1 MPCPDPS
8 GQDYSA
14 PKEESNCCSLSRALL
29 NPTTVNYPI
38 CGQLLHHR
46 YKIIQVL
53 SSGAFGQIYLAQD
66 TLDPTRAQCA
76 VKYYLSHNTYPHL
89 VKTSRRLFLNEAEF
103 LKRLG
108 VHPQIPQ
115 FLNCFEENQGFF
127 LVQEYVAGSSFT
139 QELAIIRHN
148 DPLERSAQVIY
159 FLWDLLLILEF
170 VHRHGIV
177 HGDLKPNNIMRRSK
191 DGKLVLLDFG
201 AAQLLQTPSNHPSK
215 FTTFPSYPGGASPS
229 GYGAAEQLR
238 GKVYPSSD
246 LYGAGIMAIE
256 LLTGLEVS
264 HLRHHPKTQKI
275 QWQPWTDTSPP
286 PPYLEPLTQILT
298 RLVEYDPK
306 DRYSNTT
313 AVLKDLEPLRSPA
326 HQALNDRWQGISLNA
341 LVPLP
346 KTPKPTAHAAVS
358 DADPLPEQPT
368 PLEQSGVIAHT
379 TAIAELPRLT
389 QESPASTLQLLMRMG
404 IVIGV
409 LNVFAIALGYYA
421 LVSAAS
427 TDPGEE
433 TWQAAQQAIQ
443 RGQLREAI
451 ALARSIPRDSVRY
464 EQSQAAI
471 QAWQQEWDQAIQL
484 VKATET
490 ALATRQWQTVLNTA
504 AQLPDIYY
512 WRQKVH
518 PLVEA
523 ARPRAEDE
531 ARRLMAQAFR
541 SAQERDFTRALAF
554 LYQISPHTQVG
565 KQVEP
570 KLKEYQ
576 EKQDIR
582 AMVKLQSAY
591 DLAMGQQFK
600 GAIAILE
607 DIPPNTRAGA
617 IAQDKI
623 HEYQEKAQ
631 VRRQLL
637 AQASP

>member
-1 MPCPDPS
+1 M
-8 GQDYSA
+8 
-14 PKEESNCCSLSRALL
+14 
-29 NPTTVNYPI
+29 NPTTVNYPT

-76 VKYYLSHNTYPHL
+76 VKYYLSHHTYPHL

-127 LVQEYVAGSSFT
+127 LVQEYIAGSSLT

-148 DPLERSAQVIY
+148 DPLERSAQVVY

-201 AAQLLQTPSNHPSK
+201 AAQLLQTPSSHPSK

-246 LYGAGIMAIE
+246 LYGAGIIAIE

-275 QWQPWTDTSPP
+275 QWQPWTDASPP
-286 PPYLEPLTQILT
+286 PPYLEPLTNILT
-298 RLVEYDPK
+298 RLVEYDPQ
-306 DRYSNTT
+306 DRYAHTT
-313 AVLKDLEPLRSPA
+313 EVLKDLEPLRSLA
-326 HQALNDRWQGISLNA
+326 HQALNDRWQGTSVNA

-346 KTPKPTAHAAVS
+346 KTPKPSNFEDVDIHP
-358 DADPLPEQPT
+358 DPLPDQPT
-368 PLEQSGVIAHT
+368 VLEK
-379 TAIAELPRLT
+379 PRLMTNPTAGAVSPRFT
-389 QESPASTLQLLMRMG
+389 QESPVSTLQLLMRMG
-404 IVIGV
+404 MVIGV
-409 LNVFAIALGYYA
+409 LNVFAIALGYYS
-421 LVSAAS
+421 LVSARS

-443 RGQLREAI
+443 RGQLTEAI

-471 QAWQQEWDQAIQL
+471 QEWRKEWEAATQL

-490 ALATRQWQTVLNTA
+490 ALAARQWQTVLNTA

-576 EKQDIR
+576 EKQDVR

-591 DLAMGQQFK
+591 DLAISQQFK

-607 DIPPNTRAGA
+607 EIPPNTRAGA

-631 VRRQLL
+631 VHRQLL
-637 AQASP
+637 AQASL

>member
-1 MPCPDPS
+1 M
-8 GQDYSA
+8 
-14 PKEESNCCSLSRALL
+14 L
-29 NPTTVNYPI
+29 NPTTVNYPT

-127 LVQEYVAGSSFT
+127 LVQEYIAGSAFT

-148 DPLERSAQVIY
+148 DALERSAQVVY

-201 AAQLLQTPSNHPSK
+201 AAQLLQTPSSHPSK
-215 FTTFPSYPGGASPS
+215 FTTFPSYPGAVSPS

-246 LYGAGIMAIE
+246 LYSVGIIALE

-275 QWQPWTDTSPP
+275 QWQPWTEASPP
-286 PPYLEPLTQILT
+286 PAYVEPLAAILT
-298 RLVEYDPK
+298 RLVEYHPQ
-306 DRYSNTT
+306 DRYATT
-313 AVLKDLEPLRSPA
+313 TEVLKDLEPLRSLA
-326 HQALNDRWQGISLNA
+326 HHALNERWQGISVNA

-346 KTPKPTAHAAVS
+346 KTPKPATPLENS
-358 DADPLPEQPT
+358 NLNPDPLPDQ
-368 PLEQSGVIAHT
+368 PLEIEKPGVIAHT
-379 TAIAELPRLT
+379 TTIAELPRLT
-389 QESPASTLQLLMRMG
+389 QEAPVSTLQLLMRMG

-421 LVSAAS
+421 LISATN

-433 TWQAAQQAIQ
+433 AWQAAQQAIQ
-443 RGQLREAI
+443 RGQLTEAI

-471 QAWQQEWDQAIQL
+471 QQWQGEWEKATQL
-484 VKATET
+484 MKATET
-490 ALATRQWQTVLNTA
+490 ALGARQWQTVLNTA

-570 KLKEYQ
+570 KLQEYQ
-576 EKQDIR
+576 AKQDVR
-582 AMVKLQSAY
+582 AMVQLQSAY

-600 GAIAILE
+600 GAIALLE
-607 DIPPNTRAGA
+607 EIPPNTRAGA
-617 IAQDKI
+617 IAQGKI

-631 VRRQLL
+631 IYRELITARR
-637 AQASP
+637 